1 MMVNRN
7 ENFSFWDTLK
17 AATVFWLFI
26 FIYKSSFRNNA
37 SVLRILSVILVYL
50 SIRQSS
56 QIAHGLD
63 KHVLWDNPE
72 LLCSAWTTY
81 SQLFGR

>member
-1 MMVNRN
+1 MKNV
-7 ENFSFWDTLK
+7 SFWETLK
-17 AATVFWLFI
+17 TATEFWLFI
-26 FIYKSSFRNNA
+26 FIDKSSFSNNA

-63 KHVLWDNPE
+63 KHVLRDNPE

-81 SQLFGR
+81 SPLFGR